1 VTHEKLCRGE
11 VEWRELVEKL
21 LYKVT
26 FESEGSGW
34 KIELIGR
41 KAAAKVFR
49 SKLPFEAVLN

>member
-21 LYKVT
+21 LYKAT

-34 KIELIGR
+34 KIEFGR

>member
-1 VTHEKLCRGE
+1 MTHEKLCRGE

-21 LYKVT
+21 LYKAT

-34 KIELIGR
+34 KIEFGR